1 MSLLET
7 ADNSFTWV
15 SEIHGVPFHS
25 RRGALS
31 ESHHVFLESGWIPAF
46 NLYQTEIASSEAS
59 PFFAFEMGFGTG
71 LNAALVAQ
79 WMDVHAPNTHWNY
92 VSLDAHPLSA
102 TDSATFWEAF
112 SRSHPQGASLRE
124 ALDRALRDGRVH
136 IVTESLQTWMV
147 DRAQTDPI
155 RYRLFLYDAFAPAS
169 QPELWTTAV
178 WDSLHALAAPRALWV
193 SYCAKASVHRSLI
206 QSSWHPQRWPGPP
219 GKREMLRA
227 WTPGPGRRWVERV
240 YGLLEWKGAVLV
252 AHERFRSRPLI
263 KFPGGGM
270 EHGESQA
277 EALKREFDEELQ
289 AEVAVCERRWSSPHP
304 VASAF
309 DGAVDVVVHYYR
321 VALPDARCASLPV
334 VPWGTPLPEG
344 HEDVQQFSW
353 VPLDA
358 VHQLPFTFPADQT
371 VAAAC
376 EIYLKKGVKPV
387 GD

>member
-79 WMDVHAPNTHWNY
+79 WMAVHAPNAQWNY
-92 VSLDAHPLSA
+92 VSLDAHPLSESDLA
-102 TDSATFWEAF
+102 LFWEAF
-112 SRSHPQGASLRE
+112 ARSHPQGVSLRE
-124 ALDRALRDGRVH
+124 ALNRALRDGRVH
-136 IVTESLQTWMV
+136 LVRESLQSWMV
-147 DRAQTDPI
+147 GRDQADLT

-169 QPELWTTAV
+169 QPELWTSEV
-178 WDSLHALAAPRALWV
+178 WDGLHSLAAPRALWV
-193 SYCAKASVHRSLI
+193 SYCAKGAVHRSLL

-252 AHERFRSRPLI
+252 AYERFRGHPLI

-270 EHGESQA
+270 EPGETQA
-277 EALKREFDEELQ
+277 EALKREFSEELQ
-289 AEVAVCERRWSSPHP
+289 TEVAVCERRWTSPHP

-309 DGAVDVVVHYYR
+309 DGSVDVVVHYYR
-321 VALPDARCASLPV
+321 VVLPDARCASLLT
-334 VPWGTPLPEG
+334 VPWGTPLPDG
-344 HEDVQQFSW
+344 DEDVQQFSW

-358 VHQLPFTFPADQT
+358 IHRLPFTFPADQT

-376 EIYLKKGVKPV
+376 VNYFKKGN
-387 GD
+387 